1 LESGDLTAAQKEHDM
16 LTRLMQVVGRYLRS
30 HGRGV
35 FCELMKLRG
44 LPVQRFPRWETP
56 PFSDKERADLKEG
69 IEQAGFK
76 L

>member
-1 LESGDLTAAQKEHDM
+1 
-16 LTRLMQVVGRYLRS
+16 MQGGRKVFAH

-44 LPVQRFPRWETP
+44 LPVERFRAGRHLR
-56 PFSDKERADLKEG
+56 SRNKDKTDLKEG
-69 IEQAGFK
+69 LANAGYT

>member
-1 LESGDLTAAQKEHDM
+1 
-16 LTRLMQVVGRYLRS
+16 MQVVGKYLRT

-44 LPVQRFPRWETP
+44 LPVERFPRWATP
-56 PFSDKERADLKEG
+56 PFSEKERADLKEG
-69 IEQAGFK
+69 IEKAGFK